1 MSRQLE
7 SLDLNLV
14 NVLYHI
20 LVERSVTV
28 AAERIGLSQPAVSR
42 SLGRLRD
49 VYGDPLVVKQGRE
62 MVPTP
67 LGESLLPLASSA
79 VEALRHVVNAS
90 ADFDPATAQGT
101 FRVAIKEAMGGPIV
115 DIWERHVRPFAP
127 DLELDLVRLTVD
139 IAPDV
144 VSGQIDMIVLTIN
157 RDVVLPPQADI
168 TELVMRKCC
177 EDDFVTCLRR
187 GHPLEGKPMTLER
200 YLSLDHILINPLR
213 GSRSVV
219 DDWLEERGLER
230 RIRYRAQDFNVA
242 KDILQRTDCAL
253 NMPGSLIGEQATK
266 IWATKS
272 PVPVSPMEV
281 SVGWHPNWTVNPRHK
296 WIRDRLLQGLK
307 EPLHLAA

>member
-20 LVERSVTV
+20 LVERSVTA

-49 VYGDPLVVKQGRE
+49 IYGDPLVVKQGRE

-90 ADFDPATAQGT
+90 SSFDPATAQGT
-101 FRVAIKEAMGGPIV
+101 FRIAMKEAMGGAII
-115 DIWERHVRPFAP
+115 DIWETHVRPYAP

-168 TELVMRKCC
+168 TQLVMRHCC
-177 EDDFVTCLRR
+177 EDAFVTCLRR
-187 GHPLEGKPMTLER
+187 GHPLEGKVMTLER

-213 GSRSVV
+213 GATSAV
-219 DDWLEERGLER
+219 DAWLGERGLER

-242 KDILQRTDCAL
+242 KAILQRTDAAL
-253 NMPGSLIGEQATK
+253 NMPGSLLGEDASRIWHTAT
-266 IWATKS
+266 
-272 PVPVSPMEV
+272 PVPVAPMEV

-296 WIRDRLLQGLK
+296 WVRDQMQKGLK
-307 EPLHLAA
+307 EPLRLAT

>member
-49 VYGDPLVVKQGRE
+49 IYGDPLVVKQGRE

-90 ADFDPATAQGT
+90 ASFDPATATGA
-101 FRVAIKEAMGGPIV
+101 FRIAIKEAIGGRIV
-115 DIWERHVRPFAP
+115 DIWEEHVRPFAP

-139 IAPDV
+139 LTPDV
-144 VSGQIDMIVLTIN
+144 VSGQVDLLVLTLN
-157 RDVVLPPQADI
+157 RDVVLPDQVDL
-168 TELVMRKCC
+168 TQLVMRQCC
-177 EDDFVTCLRR
+177 EDAFVTCLRR
-187 GHPLEGKPMTLER
+187 GHPLEGKSMTLER

-213 GSRSVV
+213 GPRSAV
-219 DDWLEERGLER
+219 DDWLAARGMER

-242 KDILQRTDCAL
+242 KAILQRTDAVL
-253 NMPGSLIGEQATK
+253 NMPGSLIGEEASR
-266 IWATKS
+266 IWHTAS
-272 PVPVSPMEV
+272 PVPVAPMEV

-296 WIRDRLLQGLK
+296 WVRDQMLNGLK
-307 EPLHLAA
+307 EPLRLAA